1 VHQIFPEIS
10 FDALTVLW
18 HDTGRKGLKDN
29 TMQTLTLDQAL
40 TDFLTS
46 LRARNTSVLTAQAYA
61 TDIRQFILWLQE
73 TTVLDLQVGTVSK
86 TDIIEYL
93 SYLADLGRSGI
104 TRARKLASIRELFK
118 YLVSLE
124 LIPTSPA
131 SSVAM
136 PKKERRT
143 QTYLR
148 PEEFARLLSTAGSN
162 PRDFAILQLFL
173 QTGIRVSE
181 LVHLTLTDVDLINKV
196 IKVSGK
202 GSKER
207 TIPLEKKAI
216 LALKNYL
223 SVRPQSLDQAFFLN
237 YTGIGLSRRGA
248 EKIIEKYRK
257 LSGITK
263 RFSCHSLRHTFGS
276 YKAEQ
281 GVSPFQLKEW
291 MGHSSISVTQ
301 LYVHMGK
308 ESNRRAME
316 QTSL

>member
-1 VHQIFPEIS
+1 
-10 FDALTVLW
+10 
-18 HDTGRKGLKDN
+18 
-29 TMQTLTLDQAL
+29 MQTMTLDQAL
-40 TDFLTS
+40 TNFLIS
-46 LRARNTSVLTAQAYA
+46 LRARNTSVLTQEAYA
-61 TDIRQFILWLQE
+61 TDVRQFMAWFVE
-73 TTVLDLQVGTVSK
+73 TSVLSQDIGNVTK
-86 TDIIEYL
+86 TDIVEYL
-93 SYLADLGRSGI
+93 SYLSSLGRSGV
-104 TRARKLASIRELFK
+104 TRARKLASLREYFA
-118 YLVSLE
+118 YLEEQQL
-124 LIPTSPA
+124 LALSPA
-131 SSVAM
+131 AQVAI
-136 PKKERRT
+136 PKKERKA

-148 PEEFARLLSTAGSN
+148 PEEYNQLLSAAGSN
-162 PRDFAILQLFL
+162 PRDYAILQLFL

-181 LVHLTLTDVDLINKV
+181 LVHLTLKDLDLINKEV
-196 IKVSGK
+196 KIAGK

-207 TIPLEKKAI
+207 TIPLGKKAV

-223 SVRPQSLDQAFFLN
+223 QVRGESLSQQFFLN
-237 YTGIGLSRRGA
+237 YAGTGLSRRGA

-263 RFSCHSLRHTFGS
+263 KFSCHSLRHTFGS

-308 ESNRRAME
+308 ESARRAME

>member
-1 VHQIFPEIS
+1 
-10 FDALTVLW
+10 
-18 HDTGRKGLKDN
+18 
-29 TMQTLTLDQAL
+29 MQTKTLDQAL

-46 LRARNTSVLTAQAYA
+46 LRARNASVLTQEAYA
-61 TDIRQFILWLQE
+61 TDIHQFIAWFAETSVLSQE
-73 TTVLDLQVGTVSK
+73 LGTVTK
-86 TDIIEYL
+86 ADVIEYL
-93 SYLADLGRSGI
+93 SYLASLGRSGV
-104 TRARKLASIRELFK
+104 TRARKLASLREFFS
-118 YLVSLE
+118 YLHEQE
-124 LIPTSPA
+124 LISSSPA
-131 SSVAM
+131 ALVAI
-136 PKKERRT
+136 PKKERKA
-143 QTYLR
+143 QAYLR
-148 PEEFARLLSTAGSN
+148 PEEYAQLLSTAGSH

-181 LVHLTLTDVDLINKV
+181 LVHLTLTDVDLVNKM

-207 TIPLEKKAI
+207 TIPLEKKAV

-223 SVRPQSLDQAFFLN
+223 NVRGQSLDQHFFLN
-237 YTGIGLSRRGA
+237 YAGTGLSRRGA

-301 LYVHMGK
+301 LYVHMSK
-308 ESNRRAME
+308 ESARRAME

>member
-1 VHQIFPEIS
+1 
-10 FDALTVLW
+10 
-18 HDTGRKGLKDN
+18 
-29 TMQTLTLDQAL
+29 MQTLTLDLAL

-46 LRARNTSVLTAQAYA
+46 LRARNASVLTAQAYA
-61 TDIRQFILWLQE
+61 TDIRQFICWLQE
-73 TTVLDLQVGTVSK
+73 TTVLDLRVGTVSK

-93 SYLADLGRSGI
+93 SYVADLGRSGI

-118 YLVSLE
+118 YLVSRE

-131 SSVAM
+131 ASVAM

-148 PEEFARLLSTAGSN
+148 PEEYARLLSTAGSN

-181 LVHLTLTDVDLINKV
+181 LVHLTLADVDLINKV

-207 TIPLEKKAI
+207 TIPLEKKAV

-223 SVRPQSLDQAFFLN
+223 GVRQQSLNQQFFLN
-237 YTGIGLSRRGA
+237 YTGMGLSRRGA
-248 EKIIEKYRK
+248 
-257 LSGITK
+257 
-263 RFSCHSLRHTFGS
+263 
-276 YKAEQ
+276 
-281 GVSPFQLKEW
+281 
-291 MGHSSISVTQ
+291 
-301 LYVHMGK
+301 
-308 ESNRRAME
+308 
-316 QTSL
+316 